1 MKNLLM
7 TKSSDSKSDL
17 VKRHA
22 LRPYKSRQKSSVAF
36 DLKALRFEREQ
47 HVGNP
52 KHTASVDDCSEY
64 WLGNFANRSL
74 YFYAGG
80 GCQKVQIL
88 VFKALWFRNEATCE
102 TSKQTGGASMMAF

>member
-1 MKNLLM
+1 MMMMMMKYSWQYFTVSILLVEKSFMKNLLM

-22 LRPYKSRQKSSVAF
+22 LRQYKSRQKSSVAF

-80 GCQKVQIL
+80 C
-88 VFKALWFRNEATCE
+88 
-102 TSKQTGGASMMAF
+102 